1 MTWAGPVLAV
11 LGRFLLGV
19 LLAAL
24 LSVVGIGVAWAMF
37 VFFGAV
43 SHATLLTMF
52 VTGAG
57 LGAGMGA
64 FGAFM
69 RMDRGPTWQIMSLL
83 FLVVVFFGA
92 VGAWLGYQF
101 GATREV
107 ECCTGPVIGPITYT
121 SIGSVVGASLS
132 ALGVWL
138 GQEWL
143 AQRVRKK
150 SGLSNPTQS
159 GRAPIR

>member
-1 MTWAGPVLAV
+1 MTWVGPVLAV
-11 LGRFLLGV
+11 LGRLLLGV
-19 LLAAL
+19 LLSAL

-43 SHATLLTMF
+43 AHSTLLTMF

-64 FGAFM
+64 YGAFM
-69 RMDRGPTWQIMSLL
+69 RMDRGPTWKIMILL
-83 FLVVVFFGA
+83 FLLVVLFST
-92 VGAWLGYQF
+92 VGAWLGYQY
-101 GATREV
+101 GATLEV
-107 ECCTGPVIGPITYT
+107 ECCTGPAIGPITYT
-121 SIGSVVGASLS
+121 SIGSVVGSSLS

-143 AQRVRKK
+143 AQRRRKEADW
-150 SGLSNPTQS
+150 SNPVQS
-159 GRAPIR
+159 GPATTP